1 MQKFEQVDNYSF
13 LSKDMF
19 DEKFENTKDE
29 LFSTNDYN
37 AMILNNKSVNGS
49 KMPKIGNLSRMEELC
64 NTSSVNNTLDVFD
77 KELKNIMNMQE

>member
-1 MQKFEQVDNYSF
+1 MQSADNYSF

-37 AMILNNKSVNGS
+37 TMILNNKSINGGV
-49 KMPKIGNLSRMEELC
+49 KIPKSGNMSRMEEIC
-64 NTSSVNNTLDVFD
+64 SNASINNTLDVFD
-77 KELKNIMNMQE
+77 KELKNIMQMQN